1 MFTEDYIN
9 DLLYAIPDGAY
20 DDILEDLEL
29 EEVPEER
36 VRDMIL
42 LLESDRLDY
51 RFRAA
56 LLLCNWGVKEGF
68 LKLADLFV
76 SGQSKDMIPHRLHPY
91 DDTNTHILNAFIS
104 YWASFKEN
112 SAESEQARKDIFPY
126 IVKMIQEAS
135 RGFYSI
141 AHIDFLVESDK
152 DLHKEIYKEYIP
164 YLQLFLTV
172 ILNQPEENYWRIHD
186 CILLLEKVGYKAFVN
201 QQLQSKGKTRKDFIK
216 ESDEAFYQILSSS

>member
-56 LLLCNWGVKEGF
+56 LLLCNWGGKRG
-68 LKLADLFV
+68 L
-76 SGQSKDMIPHRLHPY
+76 SKTGRLVCQW
-91 DDTNTHILNAFIS
+91 T
-104 YWASFKEN
+104 K
-112 SAESEQARKDIFPY
+112 
-126 IVKMIQEAS
+126 
-135 RGFYSI
+135 
-141 AHIDFLVESDK
+141 
-152 DLHKEIYKEYIP
+152 
-164 YLQLFLTV
+164 
-172 ILNQPEENYWRIHD
+172 
-186 CILLLEKVGYKAFVN
+186 
-201 QQLQSKGKTRKDFIK
+201 
-216 ESDEAFYQILSSS
+216 